1 MKQFYAIAAG
11 MLLALLVA
19 LPAGRSQSSPDP
31 LPVTEVGPGIFAHI
45 GDIALMNRENEGAI
59 ANLGFVIGEDAVA
72 VIDTGGSVLE
82 GSRLLAAIRSHTDKP
97 IRYVINTHLH
107 PDHVFGNAAFAA
119 EGPTFVGHKNL
130 PYGLAARGPFYI
142 EAFRRIMGDEA
153 MAGVKIIAPTLL
165 VSDDTRV
172 DLGGRALLLKAW
184 PAAHTDT
191 DLTVQD
197 EQSGILLAGDLVFV
211 QHVPVVDGSLRG
223 FLAATDALSRISA
236 AKVIPGHGAVIDNWP
251 TGLQPQRR
259 YLERLRD
266 DIRALIARGATID
279 TAAQTAAQ
287 TEKPYWQLFEDY
299 NARNA
304 TAAFAELEWE

>member
-1 MKQFYAIAAG
+1 MKQFSLIAVGVLLAC
-11 MLLALLVA
+11 LLALPVPHA
-19 LPAGRSQSSPDP
+19 QPLPTP
-31 LPVTEVGPGIFAHI
+31 LPVTEVAPGVFAHI
-45 GDIALMNRENEGAI
+45 GDIALMNRENDGAI
-59 ANLGFVIGEDAVA
+59 ANLGFVIGDDAVA

-82 GSRLLAAIRSHTDKP
+82 GSRLLAAIRRHTDKP

-119 EGPTFVGHKNL
+119 EGTTFVGHKNL
-130 PYGLAARGPFYI
+130 PRGLAARGPFYVDN
-142 EAFRRIMGDEA
+142 FRRIMGDEA

-165 VSDDTRV
+165 VGDETRL
-172 DLGGRALLLKAW
+172 DLGGRTLLLKAW

-191 DLTVQD
+191 DLTAQD
-197 EQSGILLAGDLVFV
+197 EKTGILFAGDLVFV

-223 FLAATDALSRISA
+223 FVATTDALSHMPA
-236 AKVIPGHGAVIDNWP
+236 AKVIPGHGAVIDGWP
-251 TGLQPQRR
+251 AALQPQRR

-266 DIRALIARGATID
+266 DIRALIARGASID
-279 TAAQTAAQ
+279 TAAQTAGQ
-287 TEKPYWQLFEDY
+287 SEKPYWELFEDY

>member
-1 MKQFYAIAAG
+1 MKQFHAIAAG

-19 LPAGRSQSSPDP
+19 LPAARSQPLPAP

-45 GDIALMNRENEGAI
+45 GDIALMNREKDGAI
-59 ANLGFVIGEDAVA
+59 ANLGFVIGDDAVA
-72 VIDTGGSVLE
+72 VIDTGGSVHE
-82 GSRLLAAIRSHTDKP
+82 GSRLLAAIRSRSDKL
-97 IRYVINTHLH
+97 IRYIINTHLH

-119 EGPTFVGHKNL
+119 GGTTFVGHENL
-130 PYGLAARGPFYI
+130 PLGLSARGQFYLD
-142 EAFRRIMGDEA
+142 AFQRIMGEEA

-165 VSDDTRV
+165 VSDETRI
-172 DLGGRALLLKAW
+172 DLGSRTLLLNAW

-197 EQSGILLAGDLVFV
+197 ERSGILFAGDLVFV

-223 FLAATDALSRISA
+223 FLAATDALSHLSA
-236 AKVIPGHGAVIDNWP
+236 TKVIPGHGAVIENWP

-266 DIRALIARGATID
+266 DIRAQIARGATID
-279 TAAQTAAQ
+279 TAVQTAAQ
-287 TEKPYWQLFEDY
+287 SEKPYWQLFEDY